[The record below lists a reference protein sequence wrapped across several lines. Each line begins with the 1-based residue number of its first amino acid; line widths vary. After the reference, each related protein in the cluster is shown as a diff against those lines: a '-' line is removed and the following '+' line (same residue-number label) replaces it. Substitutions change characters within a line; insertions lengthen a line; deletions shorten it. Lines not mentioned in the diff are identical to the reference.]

1 MLKFGIQKECT
12 HDSDFCA
19 VRCETESRIYYICT
33 LCLKGWHVNKRRIKM
48 NINDFAVEVSK
59 EDSGVGKG
67 RNIVDIKAT
76 LRASNKLLDGKLYK
90 MIREK

>member
-1 MLKFGIQKECT
+1 MLQLGIQKECT
-12 HDSDFCA
+12 HDTDFWS
-19 VRCETESRIYYICT
+19 VRCETEDRIYYICT
-33 LCLKGWHVNKRRIKM
+33 LCLRGWHINKGKIKM

-59 EDSGVGKG
+59 EDDGVGKG
-67 RNIVDIKAT
+67 RNIADIKAT